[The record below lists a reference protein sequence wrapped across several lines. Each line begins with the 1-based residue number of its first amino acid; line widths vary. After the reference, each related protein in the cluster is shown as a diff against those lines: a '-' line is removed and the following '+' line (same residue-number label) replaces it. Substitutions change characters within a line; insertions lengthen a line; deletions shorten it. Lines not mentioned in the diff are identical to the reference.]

1 MNKIVL
7 ILVISAVTLQSLAL
21 RAEESR
27 VNTVE
32 TRPANMLLPQPSVT
46 DVKRGAAAIKIPK
59 DLKVPEEWIPLLNR
73 AFEEYWM
80 EGSHR
85 PDAGFVLFARN
96 PSKETAKLWLL
107 RMESKAQN
115 LEVLF
120 GYVKEAQKDLV
131 GGGLMVDRFNMVSQA
146 SATPTGLLGKNQS
159 QSNPP
164 NLSRAGLDDIEFYF
178 LFSPTCP
185 HCARLAQ
192 SLVGFPN
199 VHPLQVTAGEI
210 VNWPGLPDS
219 DRATPETIAAY
230 VKDGDQPGGV
240 PVLAIFH
247 PKTNRVLK
255 LRGARSAQEILT
267 AAAVVQNQS
276 KAKWTYPGPVHPSL
290 LGSDQL
296 NSN

>member
-1 MNKIVL
+1 MNNIGL
-7 ILVISAVTLQSLAL
+7 ILMITVVTLLSCPLK
-21 RAEESR
+21 AEESR
-27 VNTVE
+27 VNTMPTTMV
-32 TRPANMLLPQPSVT
+32 LPQPSVT
-46 DVKRGAAAIKIPK
+46 EVKRGAAAIKLPK
-59 DLKVPEEWIPLLNR
+59 DLKVPGEWIPLLNR

-80 EGSHR
+80 EGNHR

-115 LEVLF
+115 LEELF
-120 GYVKEAQKDLV
+120 GYVKEAQKELV

-146 SATPTGLLGKNQS
+146 SATPAGFLGKNKPEIS
-159 QSNPP
+159 PSNI
-164 NLSRAGLDDIEFYF
+164 SKAGLDDVEFYF

-199 VHPLQVTAGEI
+199 VHPLQVIDGEL
-210 VNWPGLPDS
+210 VNWPGLPQS

-230 VKDGDQPGGV
+230 VKEGDQPGGV
-240 PVLAIFH
+240 PVLAIYH

-267 AAAVVQNQS
+267 AAAAVQSQ
-276 KAKWTYPGPVHPSL
+276 AKTKWPFPGPVHPSR
-290 LGSDQL
+290 LGSDQPKQ
-296 NSN
+296 N

>member
-1 MNKIVL
+1 MNNVVL
-7 ILVISAVTLQSLAL
+7 ILVISAVTLLSLPL

-27 VNTVE
+27 VNTM
-32 TRPANMLLPQPSVT
+32 PATMVLPQPSINE
-46 DVKRGAAAIKIPK
+46 VKRGAAAIKLPKELKIPG
-59 DLKVPEEWIPLLNR
+59 EWIPLLNR

-80 EGSHR
+80 EGNHR

-96 PSKETAKLWLL
+96 PSKDTAKLWLL

-115 LEVLF
+115 LEELF
-120 GYVKEAQKDLV
+120 GYVKEAQKELV

-146 SATPTGLLGKNQS
+146 SATPAGFFGKNQP

-185 HCARLAQ
+185 HCARMAQ

-210 VNWPGLPDS
+210 VNWPGLPES

-240 PVLAIFH
+240 PVLAVYH

-267 AAAVVQNQS
+267 AAAAVQNQS
-276 KAKWTYPGPVHPSL
+276 KAKWAFPGPVHPSL

-296 NSN
+296 KSN